1 MESPNGRPEVCGSKL
16 LAGICR
22 LAGGGELLMR
32 TEADLARE
40 RQAWRIVKAM
50 AIQKEIRVRR
60 VMNSG

>member
-1 MESPNGRPEVCGSKL
+1 
-16 LAGICR
+16 
-22 LAGGGELLMR
+22 MR